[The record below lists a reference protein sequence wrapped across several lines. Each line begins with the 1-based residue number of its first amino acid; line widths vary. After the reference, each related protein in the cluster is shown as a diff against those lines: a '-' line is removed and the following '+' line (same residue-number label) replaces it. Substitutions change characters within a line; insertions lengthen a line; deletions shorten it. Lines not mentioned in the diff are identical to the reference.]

1 MRFLVIILIL
11 CCESDLYSQV
21 IQSHRFELE
30 YKNRDDYVNVLPVS
44 DQGVMIFRDTD
55 DYNDGDVWNVIALD
69 TTLTE
74 KWNIELSID
83 SKYVFK
89 GYEVADSKLYILFRE
104 GEFEKKDYHLMA
116 ISFENGA
123 IERYDIENEIGL
135 ELSHMSM
142 LSTGLVLGG
151 YINFSPALVLYTFGS
166 KSFEVV
172 PGYFKDKSTLVD
184 LSDNQN
190 STLNAI
196 TLESDY
202 EGNFLRLRTY
212 SYDGDLFFER
222 EVEFKEDVRILSA
235 KSSGFIDGNVVIGG
249 TYGLKKSSYAS
260 GFYVTVVKP
269 AGQKNIV
276 KYHNFY
282 DLEHFFEYMSPKR
295 AARLQKNME
304 NRSLRGKEVNFPSRI
319 NLNTVQKTKKGYLFL
334 AELFNPKYNNNSL
347 NSFGYLTRE
356 ENLTR
361 VNSNSQNYAR
371 VPNSLQ
377 KVDDA
382 DTFEYK
388 ESIIFEVN
396 RFGELLWDNSMK
408 IEKVELQELK
418 KIVPI
423 SVGDYGVKMIYQ
435 SEEQLAYK
443 KIKQNRIEEEGMV
456 PIEAKFEY
464 DEVLSTIS
472 GIGASSYW
480 YDSNFFIWGYQK
492 IENKFRAVTDN
503 LEKNRYVLYI
513 NKVAF

>member
-89 GYEVADSKLYILFRE
+89 GYEVVDSKLYILFRE

-116 ISFENGA
+116 ISFDNGA

-196 TLESDY
+196 TLESNY

-260 GFYVTVVKP
+260 GFYLTVVKP
-269 AGQKNIV
+269 AGQENIV

-282 DLEHFFEYMSPKR
+282 DLEHFFDYMSPKR
-295 AARLQKNME
+295 ADRLQRKME

-319 NLNTVQKTKKGYLFL
+319 NLSAVQNSEQGYIFL
-334 AELFNPKYNNNSL
+334 AELFNPNYNNNSY
-347 NSFGYLTRE
+347 NNFGHLSRE
-356 ENLTR
+356 EEIRRRSLA
-361 VNSNSQNYAR
+361 SQNYAR
-371 VPNSLQ
+371 QPSRLQ
-377 KVDDA
+377 NVSDA
-382 DTFEYK
+382 DSFEYK
-388 ESIIFEVN
+388 ESIIFEVSKN
-396 RFGELLWDNSMK
+396 GDLIWDNSMK
-408 IEKVELQELK
+408 IEDVELKELK
-418 KIVPI
+418 QIVHVSALNNQVNMLYQREEDLIFKIIQQGAV
-423 SVGDYGVKMIYQ
+423 
-435 SEEQLAYK
+435 
-443 KIKQNRIEEEGMV
+443 IEEGCAPVEV
-456 PIEAKFEY
+456 KLEY
-464 DEVLSTIS
+464 DKVLNTTN
-472 GIGASSYW
+472 GVGETSYW
-480 YDSNFFIWGYQK
+480 YESNFLVWGHQK
-492 IENKFRAVTDN
+492 IENKVRAVTDN

-513 NKVAF
+513 NKVTM